1 MADPKQHVEMS
12 FSQRM
17 QLINGVDAGRT
28 QSDLAKEFNIE
39 RTTVTR
45 LKRKKDGNKSIA
57 ESNNDLNQTEN
68 YWKSV

>member
-1 MADPKQHVEMS
+1 MADPKQHVEMA

-45 LKRKKDGNKSIA
+45 LKCKKDGNKSIA